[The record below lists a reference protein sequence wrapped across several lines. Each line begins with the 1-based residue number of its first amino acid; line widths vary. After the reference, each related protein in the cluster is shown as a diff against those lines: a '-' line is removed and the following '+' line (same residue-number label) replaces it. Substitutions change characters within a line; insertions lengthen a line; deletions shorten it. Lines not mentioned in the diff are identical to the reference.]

1 MSPRRTAAPN
11 IESRINVEII
21 GIMTKKYHHTEEI
34 TPKVCEPVVAYK
46 ARIPQCSTEKFPPN
60 ALVTEEMHAIL
71 SERICRAEAGLEEI
85 IPNQVVFDTIR
96 TKYGF

>member
-1 MSPRRTAAPN
+1 
-11 IESRINVEII
+11 
-21 GIMTKKYHHTEEI
+21 MTKKYHHTEEI
-34 TPKVCEPVVAYK
+34 TPKVSEPVVAYN
-46 ARIPQCSTEKFPPN
+46 ARNPHSSTEKFSPI
-60 ALVTEEMHAIL
+60 AHSTDEMHAIL